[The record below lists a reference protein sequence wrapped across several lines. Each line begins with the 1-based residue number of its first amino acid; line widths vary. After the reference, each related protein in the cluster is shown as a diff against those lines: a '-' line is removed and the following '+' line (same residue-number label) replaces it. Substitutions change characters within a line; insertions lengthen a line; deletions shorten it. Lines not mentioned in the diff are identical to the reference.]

1 MRAGNLSLQFS
12 AVCIALSAGMSMQV
26 LAQNKTQTQAQN
38 NTHQLPKGSIAP
50 QAPLT
55 AQERLDA
62 IRQSLVD
69 ASLQNPTR
77 VSTTTWIDPQGSL
90 RENSTFKNALDVQ
103 GVKVLGYERDDAG
116 QAKARLQFPSN
127 MAAQQAASKNETPRV
142 KETGLQGAVDKFSQL
157 MSKTLGSVKT
167 VEASAQ
173 DNSCT
178 QKVGA
183 RMNHLVS
190 LDVQIDA
197 NASALVLQTLLPH
210 IQAQWVQTNVQSGKV
225 NAWRAVNNL
234 PAASMANSM
243 TAYERALIGNRPET
257 LPWQAVLKVKT
268 ENVKASSLEAYLGA
282 QNPAASMTLDFQLVG
297 TDGQAVQFEDSA
309 TLNLEFE
316 RSSWAAP
323 KMNAN
328 SVAAIQEQLQAWRGA
343 AEDWL
348 NCQQINPVVTAAM
361 GQQLE
366 INAGA
371 LSGVRKGDEW
381 LVANP
386 ARFPAELL
394 SREGAPQTLLA
405 SVQSVTPYGSQL
417 VVLAGPAQA
426 VQANWRAWPTET
438 LLKEPSVLPSSRG
451 AAPSKRP
458 AKASVSENANFTL
471 SPY

>member
-26 LAQNKTQTQAQN
+26 LAQNKTQAQN

-116 QAKARLQFPSN
+116 QAKARLQFPSS
-127 MAAQQAASKNETPRV
+127 MAAQQAASKNESPRV

-178 QKVGA
+178 PKVGA

-210 IQAQWVQTNVQSGKV
+210 IQAQWVQTNVQSGKA

-243 TAYERALIGNRPET
+243 TTYERALIGNRPDT

-268 ENVKASSLEAYLGA
+268 QSLKASSLEAYLGA
-282 QNPAASMTLDFQLVG
+282 QNPASFLTLDFQLVG

-309 TLNLEFE
+309 TLNLAFE

-323 KMNAN
+323 KMNAV
-328 SVAAIQEQLQAWRGA
+328 SVTAIQDQLQAWRGA

-361 GQQLE
+361 GQQIE

-381 LVANP
+381 LLANP

-438 LLKEPSVLPSSRG
+438 LLKEPSVLPSARG
-451 AAPSKRP
+451 AVPSKRP
-458 AKASVSENANFTL
+458 AKAPVSENANFTL

>member
-26 LAQNKTQTQAQN
+26 LAQNKTQTQNNAQ
-38 NTHQLPKGSIAP
+38 QLPKGSIAP

-243 TAYERALIGNRPET
+243 TAYERALIGNRPDT

-268 ENVKASSLEAYLGA
+268 ESVKASSLEAYLGA
-282 QNPAASMTLDFQLVG
+282 QNPASFLTLDFQLVG

-309 TLNLEFE
+309 TLNLAFE

-323 KMNAN
+323 KMNAA
-328 SVAAIQEQLQAWRGA
+328 SVAAIQDQLQAWRGA

-361 GQQLE
+361 GQLLE

-381 LVANP
+381 LLANP